1 MDQFHG
7 AVLVNLLAKP
17 IDVHLNEISLAVK
30 MAIPNMF
37 YDLTAGNKLR
47 CPKQKQLE
55 EGEFPR
61 REGDRLF
68 VPRSAAP
75 MTVEY

>member
-1 MDQFHG
+1 MDQLHG
-7 AVLVNLLAKP
+7 TVLINFLAKP
-17 IDVHLNEISLAVK
+17 IDVHLNEISFAVK

-47 CPKQKQLE
+47 CPKQEQLE
-55 EGEFPR
+55 EGEFPGR
-61 REGDRLF
+61 KGDRLL
-68 VPRSAAP
+68 VPCSAAA

>member
-1 MDQFHG
+1 MDQLHG
-7 AVLVNLLAKP
+7 TVLINLLAKS
-17 IDVHLNEISLAVK
+17 IDVHLNEISFAVK

-55 EGEFPR
+55 EGELPR
-61 REGDRLF
+61 RKGDCLF
-68 VPRSAAP
+68 VPCSAAA